1 MKQNNIKTKNNLIYG
16 VNDNPNLLTKI
27 LLGFQHIFAA
37 FGGIIV
43 VPLVISSSLGFDPI
57 MSTAVISASILAA
70 GIATII
76 QANGVGK
83 IGSQVACIMGTDFT
97 FVSPAISVGSVL
109 GLPGI
114 IGATILG
121 AFFEII
127 LSYFINPL
135 MKLFPPIVTGTVVCL
150 IGLTLLP
157 VAIDWAAG
165 GSGAVNYG
173 DLKNISIAG
182 IVLIITL
189 ILNIYG
195 KGMISSASIL
205 IGMIIGYIICIP
217 LGMVDFNAV
226 KEKEYQDNGVKVFRF
241 PIKKF
246 IPHSQPGDS
255 VIKRQVNKIIATL
268 KKEKF
273 EPDVI
278 TGHWASP
285 QMEII
290 SELKTI
296 YHCKTAVVLHGTG
309 YIDSPKFNAEK
320 YLKNIDSLGARS
332 LSQAKQI
339 KEILQLEKLPF
350 VCNSGVPDE
359 YLKNYRLNT
368 EKYRDIETWKITYV
382 GRLVSYKNIDAT
394 IKALSEIKDIRWEFN
409 IVGEGA
415 SRTELEELA
424 QKLNCADKIHFW
436 GRVSRDKVMQIL
448 EDTHVFVMIST
459 NEIFGLV
466 YLEAM
471 AASCLTIAS
480 KNGGVDGII
489 INTDN
494 GFLCHEADD
503 GELRQIIENITRN
516 DYDTL
521 KKIVEQG
528 YKTVEEYSDYKV
540 AEKYLKDVFNW

>member
-1 MKQNNIKTKNNLIYG
+1 
-16 VNDNPNLLTKI
+16 
-27 LLGFQHIFAA
+27 
-37 FGGIIV
+37 
-43 VPLVISSSLGFDPI
+43 
-57 MSTAVISASILAA
+57 
-70 GIATII
+70 
-76 QANGVGK
+76 
-83 IGSQVACIMGTDFT
+83 
-97 FVSPAISVGSVL
+97 
-109 GLPGI
+109 
-114 IGATILG
+114 
-121 AFFEII
+121 
-127 LSYFINPL
+127 
-135 MKLFPPIVTGTVVCL
+135 
-150 IGLTLLP
+150 
-157 VAIDWAAG
+157 
-165 GSGAVNYG
+165 
-173 DLKNISIAG
+173 
-182 IVLIITL
+182 
-189 ILNIYG
+189 
-195 KGMISSASIL
+195 
-205 IGMIIGYIICIP
+205 
-217 LGMVDFNAV
+217 
-226 KEKEYQDNGVKVFRF
+226 
-241 PIKKF
+241 
-246 IPHSQPGDS
+246 
-255 VIKRQVNKIIATL
+255 
-268 KKEKF
+268 
-273 EPDVI
+273 
-278 TGHWASP
+278 
-285 QMEII
+285 MEII

>member
-1 MKQNNIKTKNNLIYG
+1 MRILMLTSVYKDESLGNKDASTNIVNSFVKEWKKQG
-16 VNDNPNLLTKI
+16 HEV
-27 LLGFQHIFAA
+27 
-37 FGGIIV
+37 
-43 VPLVISSSLGFDPI
+43 LVIHNSHCYPR
-57 MSTAVISASILAA
+57 VIHEIPEKIKKSLAA
-70 GIATII
+70 R
-76 QANGVGK
+76 
-83 IGSQVACIMGTDFT
+83 MGF
-97 FVSPAISVGSVL
+97 AIS
-109 GLPGI
+109 
-114 IGATILG
+114 
-121 AFFEII
+121 
-127 LSYFINPL
+127 
-135 MKLFPPIVTGTVVCL
+135 
-150 IGLTLLP
+150 
-157 VAIDWAAG
+157 
-165 GSGAVNYG
+165 
-173 DLKNISIAG
+173 
-182 IVLIITL
+182 
-189 ILNIYG
+189 
-195 KGMISSASIL
+195 
-205 IGMIIGYIICIP
+205 
-217 LGMVDFNAV
+217 DFNAV
-226 KEKEYQDNGVKVFRF
+226 KEKEYQNNGVKVFRF

-246 IPHSQPGDS
+246 IPHSQPSDS
-255 VIKRQVNKIIATL
+255 VIKRQVNKIIITL

-339 KEILQLEKLPF
+339 KKILQLEKLPF
-350 VCNSGVPDE
+350 VCSSGVPDE

-368 EKYRDIETWKITYV
+368 EKYRDIKAWKITYV

-394 IKALSEIKDIRWEFN
+394 IKALSEIKDIKWEFN

-489 INTDN
+489 VNNEN
-494 GFLCHEADD
+494 GFLCHEGD
-503 GELRQIIENITRN
+503 EKSLKEVLENIIN
-516 DYDTL
+516 FDYKTL
-521 KKIVEQG
+521 TGIVEMG
-528 YKTVEEYSDYKV
+528 YMTAEEYSDYKV
-540 AEKYLKDVFNW
+540 AEKYLLNISGDE

>member
-1 MKQNNIKTKNNLIYG
+1 MRILMLTSVYKDESLGNKDTSTNIVNSFVKEWKKQG
-16 VNDNPNLLTKI
+16 HEV
-27 LLGFQHIFAA
+27 
-37 FGGIIV
+37 
-43 VPLVISSSLGFDPI
+43 LVIHNSHCYPR
-57 MSTAVISASILAA
+57 VIHEIPEKLKKSLAA
-70 GIATII
+70 R
-76 QANGVGK
+76 
-83 IGSQVACIMGTDFT
+83 MGF
-97 FVSPAISVGSVL
+97 SISD
-109 GLPGI
+109 
-114 IGATILG
+114 
-121 AFFEII
+121 
-127 LSYFINPL
+127 Y
-135 MKLFPPIVTGTVVCL
+135 
-150 IGLTLLP
+150 
-157 VAIDWAAG
+157 D
-165 GSGAVNYG
+165 
-173 DLKNISIAG
+173 
-182 IVLIITL
+182 
-189 ILNIYG
+189 
-195 KGMISSASIL
+195 
-205 IGMIIGYIICIP
+205 
-217 LGMVDFNAV
+217 AV

-246 IPHSQPGDS
+246 IPHSQPSDS
-255 VIKRQVNKIIATL
+255 AIKRQVNKIVATL

-339 KEILQLEKLPF
+339 KEILKLEKLPF

-368 EKYRDIETWKITYV
+368 EKYRNIKTWKITYV
-382 GRLVSYKNIDAT
+382 GRLVSYKNIDST
-394 IKALSEIKDIRWEFN
+394 IKALSEIRDVEWEFN
-409 IVGEGA
+409 IVGDGA

-424 QKLNCADKIHFW
+424 QNLNCADKVHFW

-448 EDTHVFVMIST
+448 EDTHIFVMIST

-489 INTDN
+489 IDANN

-503 GELRQIIENITRN
+503 SELRQILENITKY
-516 DYDTL
+516 DCDTL

-528 YKTVEEYSDYKV
+528 YKTVKEYSDYKV
-540 AEKYLKDVFNW
+540 ADKYLNDVLNW

>member
-1 MKQNNIKTKNNLIYG
+1 MRILMLTSVYKDESLGNKDTSTNIVNSFVKEWKKQG
-16 VNDNPNLLTKI
+16 HEV
-27 LLGFQHIFAA
+27 
-37 FGGIIV
+37 
-43 VPLVISSSLGFDPI
+43 LVIHNSHCYPR
-57 MSTAVISASILAA
+57 VIHEIPEKIKKSLAA
-70 GIATII
+70 R
-76 QANGVGK
+76 
-83 IGSQVACIMGTDFT
+83 MGF
-97 FVSPAISVGSVL
+97 AIS
-109 GLPGI
+109 
-114 IGATILG
+114 
-121 AFFEII
+121 
-127 LSYFINPL
+127 
-135 MKLFPPIVTGTVVCL
+135 
-150 IGLTLLP
+150 
-157 VAIDWAAG
+157 
-165 GSGAVNYG
+165 
-173 DLKNISIAG
+173 
-182 IVLIITL
+182 
-189 ILNIYG
+189 
-195 KGMISSASIL
+195 
-205 IGMIIGYIICIP
+205 
-217 LGMVDFNAV
+217 DFNAV

-309 YIDSPKFNAEK
+309 YIDS
-320 YLKNIDSLGARS
+320 
-332 LSQAKQI
+332 
-339 KEILQLEKLPF
+339 
-350 VCNSGVPDE
+350 DE

-540 AEKYLKDVFNW
+540 AEKYLNDVFNW